1 MAAQMNY
8 CVILTSEYKVSTN
21 KKQYPEKP
29 LPFYIFCLS
38 LPLLSGRSRVRI
50 ASGTEYRGESVMV
63 HRGFVVRK
71 FF

>member
-1 MAAQMNY
+1 MAAQMNN

-38 LPLLSGRSRVRI
+38 LPLLSGRSEVR
-50 ASGTEYRGESVMV
+50 GQMV
-63 HRGFVVRK
+63 
-71 FF
+71 

>member
-38 LPLLSGRSRVRI
+38 LPLLSGRPEVRTLPGVPMI
-50 ASGTEYRGESVMV
+50 KATHLG
-63 HRGFVVRK
+63 GFL
-71 FF
+71 FL